1 MIYER
6 IIMIKDEEVG
16 FLEMNSK
23 DIIKKKILDAQEMV
37 RDYETFSKKM
47 RDTEIAETFKMFA
60 EETGMQAR
68 RLQAILDKE
77 EGRK

>member
-1 MIYER
+1 M
-6 IIMIKDEEVG
+6 D
-16 FLEMNSK
+16 MNK
-23 DIIKKKILDAQEMV
+23 NDILKKKLLDAQEMV